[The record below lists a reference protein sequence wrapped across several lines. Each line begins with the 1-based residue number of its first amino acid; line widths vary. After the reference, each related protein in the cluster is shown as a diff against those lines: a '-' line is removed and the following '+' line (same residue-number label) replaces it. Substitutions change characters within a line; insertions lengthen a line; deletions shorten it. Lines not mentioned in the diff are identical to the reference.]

1 MSKKR
6 QAEGTD
12 CGRMDSDSVPPVQRP
27 RFQPRTPAPLPTR
40 PENPVLAPAGPPGIR
55 PCPFLEL
62 PTSRD
67 RGDWARAMGAR
78 TPPTQAPAAA
88 GRRRQRL
95 WHTTTP
101 PTQAPQAPQAPSDVP
116 ARTPPTQA
124 PQAPQ
129 APAAAGRGS
138 AAPAAVYLAPS
149 DVPEWI
155 TAAAKRLVER
165 HVLIHRSHDKAW
177 D

>member
-40 PENPVLAPAGPPGIR
+40 RETPVLAPAGPPGIK

-67 RGDWARAMGAR
+67 RGDCDRGDWARAMGAR
-78 TPPTQAPAAA
+78 TP
-88 GRRRQRL
+88 L
-95 WHTTTP
+95 
-101 PTQAPQAPQAPSDVP
+101 TQAPQAGTDP
-116 ARTPPTQA
+116 ARTPLT
-124 PQAPQ
+124 QAPQ

-165 HVLIHRSHDKAW
+165 HLLSGKGPRCRSDKAW